1 MSGGYASRLS
11 KYDNKGICGLPEMV
25 DTKRLLEMKL
35 PKLVSLIEKYAPN
48 VIVLTGAGI
57 STSAGIPDFRGPNG
71 IWTKEQ
77 QEEQENG
84 GESGG
89 GGSNKKTKT
98 TKKKKRKRRQEDE
111 GRPPQLEMK
120 DFMEAKPT
128 LCHYAITELI
138 NKGIVSYCK

>member
-11 KYDNKGICGLPEMV
+11 KYDNKGICGLPENF
-25 DTKRLLEMKL
+25 DTKRTLNLKL
-35 PKLVSLIEKYAPN
+35 PKLVELIEKYTPN

-77 QEEQENG
+77 QQEQEENG
-84 GESGG
+84 GD
-89 GGSNKKTKT
+89 GGSKKT
-98 TKKKKRKRRQEDE
+98 TKKRKRQQKQQRQQE
-111 GRPPQLEMK
+111 GQEERPQLELK

-128 LCHYAITELI
+128 FCHYAITELI